1 MMRMSVPASSRWVA
15 KLCRNVCTVTG
26 LVKSAR
32 RAATRQASC
41 SVATLTGSPPS
52 PRGNPDRPARAPPGK
67 PPTARPSQ
75 PPIGAQDLQQLWR
88 QHDIA
93 VLAALALLDPDQHP
107 AAVNGADREA
117 RDLAD
122 PQTRSVGR
130 GQRRPVAQ
138 PGDRLQKPCELV
150 GAQHHWQLL
159 RLAGGNDAFESIGPT
174 QGDA

>member
-41 SVATLTGSPPS
+41 SVATLTGSP
-52 PRGNPDRPARAPPGK
+52 A
-67 PPTARPSQ
+67 ARPGQ

-138 PGDRLQKPCELV
+138 PGDRLQKPCDLV

-174 QGDA
+174 QGDAVEKPQRANGLVDMRP